1 MIVHG
6 YSMDIYCDGDSPW
19 HANNSMQTVGGK
31 NEADC
36 RRQLKAAGW
45 LLGKDR
51 QLCPGCAKR
60 EKVAQEEQARLDNR
74 RKSAQKPNVGIV
86 GSKLPM

>member
-6 YSMDIYCDGDSPW
+6 YSMDAYCDGGSLW
-19 HANNSMQTVGGK
+19 HKSNSMASVGGK

-45 LLGKDR
+45 LLKKDR
-51 QLCPGCAKR
+51 QLCPACAQR
-60 EKVAQEEQARLDNR
+60 EKVAAALRHKEQEGE
-74 RKSAQKPNVGIV
+74 
-86 GSKLPM
+86 